1 MNRSA
6 NHAVAALAAFL
17 LSLGSIGAIVI
28 VPPAQ
33 AAVPAALAAAEL
45 A

>member
-1 MNRSA
+1 MTHFA
-6 NHAVAALAAFL
+6 NHAFAALVAFAL
-17 LSLGSIGAIVI
+17 TLSSIGAIVA

-33 AAVPAALAAAEL
+33 AATPAALATVEL

>member
-1 MNRSA
+1 MPRFA
-6 NHAVAALAAFL
+6 NPAFVAFALT
-17 LSLGSIGAIVI
+17 LSSIGAIVA

-33 AAVPAALAAAEL
+33 AATPAALATVEL

>member
-1 MNRSA
+1 MPRFANSA
-6 NHAVAALAAFL
+6 FAALVAFAFTL
-17 LSLGSIGAIVI
+17 GAIVA

-33 AAVPAALAAAEL
+33 ATAPVAIATVEL